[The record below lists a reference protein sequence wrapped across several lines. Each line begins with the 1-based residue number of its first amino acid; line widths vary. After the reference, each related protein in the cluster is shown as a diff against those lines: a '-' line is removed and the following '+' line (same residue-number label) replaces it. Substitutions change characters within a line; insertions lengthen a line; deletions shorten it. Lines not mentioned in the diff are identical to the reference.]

1 MKNRFIQFAA
11 FACLGITS
19 EIIFT
24 AFSKFFESGY
34 SNPDLIKL
42 QGHTYVWMI
51 FIYGAASFLIPWFY
65 QKIKSNPIF
74 IRLLL
79 YALGIFIIE
88 YISGFLLQTFTG
100 TCPWKYTTGWH
111 ISGFIRLDYLPFW
124 MFFGFILEKFSLEL
138 NRNYPFKA

>member
-1 MKNRFIQFAA
+1 MKNRIIQFAA

-24 AFSKFFESGY
+24 AFSKFFESGNTT
-34 SNPDLIKL
+34 SELLKL

-51 FIYGAASFLIPWFY
+51 LIYGSASFLIPWY
-65 QKIKSNPIF
+65 YSKIKSNPIF

-79 YALGIFIIE
+79 YALGIFIVE
-88 YISGFLLQTFTG
+88 YIAGFALQTLTG
-100 TCPWKYTTGWH
+100 SCPWEYTTGWH

-124 MFFGFILEKFSLEL
+124 MFFGYILEKFSLEL
-138 NRNYPFKA
+138 NLKYPIKD